1 MQGPMI
7 ENDKKLDKV
16 KAWTNQVESDLERY
30 DQLLGKSQHC
40 LKELRVANQTE
51 KMRKQESME
60 EYKKQKRY
68 QEELEIEEM
77 KLKKKREYEREEK

>member
-7 ENDKKLDKV
+7 ENDKELDKV

-40 LKELRVANQTE
+40 LKELRVANQT
-51 KMRKQESME
+51 
-60 EYKKQKRY
+60 
-68 QEELEIEEM
+68 
-77 KLKKKREYEREEK
+77 